1 MKEPRQILWWGLSI
15 IALLLGIGM
24 AGFIMLGGQAPR
36 GAELLLCGL
45 YWALTGGASLL
56 ARIQMARADL
66 ASAGKHRR
74 RADLSLLLAGA
85 PLLAVGLWASQAEL
99 RTHMHAPT
107 MVAGQIE
114 RLQSYGGRR
123 STKGVRIWLAG
134 RETALEW
141 DCGWFLC
148 SRRDKVMAV
157 PQGASVEVAVVG
169 DKAVGLRTADGWLMD
184 PKVEQRKLLVW
195 DGVILGVVILLTG
208 AAVFYAWRWTFGWRA
223 RDRKAEQLALSA
235 FRGRDW
241 PGLDERK
248 P

>member
-15 IALLLGIGM
+15 IALLFGAGM
-24 AGFIMLGGQAPR
+24 AGFIMLGGKAPR
-36 GAELLLCGL
+36 SAEILLCGL
-45 YWALTGGASLL
+45 YFTATGGASLV
-56 ARIQMARADL
+56 ARIRMVRADL
-66 ASAGKHRR
+66 TSAGRHRR
-74 RADLSLLLAGA
+74 RADLALLLASA
-85 PLLAVGLWASQAEL
+85 PLLAVGLWAGQADL

-107 MVAGQIE
+107 VISGEIE

-134 RETALEW
+134 RETALDW

-157 PQGASVEVAVVG
+157 PEGASVQVAVVG
-169 DKAVGLRTADGWLMD
+169 DKAVGIRTADGWLMD
-184 PKVEQRKLLVW
+184 PKVEQRKLLIW
-195 DGVILGVVILLTG
+195 DGLLLGVVILFTT
-208 AAVFYAWRWTFGWRA
+208 AAVVYAWRWTLGWRA
-223 RDRKAEQLALSA
+223 RDRKAERLALTA
-235 FRGRDW
+235 FRSRDW